1 MFKKLGDTI
10 LNLIVILERWVSRIQ
25 ELLTPI
31 IKIGTIISALYS
43 ILAIIILFQ
52 KKMPPALIQGIRDF
66 PYNQEIL
73 TAFVVISFATLIL
86 SGGIIEVLRLFG
98 FATEFSFAPR
108 DRDYDSWDDHSLIG
122 GILEIILILLPF
134 VVVSVIV
141 ACLPT
146 VFIIVHN
153 IRKHYDM

>member
-1 MFKKLGDTI
+1 MFKKLGDRI
-10 LNLIVILERWVSRIQ
+10 LDLIVIIERWICQIQ
-25 ELLTPI
+25 KLLMPV

-43 ILAIIILFQ
+43 VLAIILLFQ

-98 FATEFSFAPR
+98 FATEFSFMPR
-108 DRDYDSWDDHSLIG
+108 DRDYDSWDDQSLIG
-122 GILEIILILLPF
+122 GILEIILMLLPF
-134 VVVSVIV
+134 VVVTVIV
-141 ACLPT
+141 TCVPT
-146 VFIIVHN
+146 AFIIVHN
-153 IRKHYDM
+153 IRKHYDT

>member
-1 MFKKLGDTI
+1 
-10 LNLIVILERWVSRIQ
+10 
-25 ELLTPI
+25 
-31 IKIGTIISALYS
+31 
-43 ILAIIILFQ
+43 
-52 KKMPPALIQGIRDF
+52 MPPALIQGIRDF

-108 DRDYDSWDDHSLIG
+108 ERDYDSWDDQSLIG
-122 GILEIILILLPF
+122 GILEIILILVPF